1 MPRSTPTWRRAGA
14 YGIQGAGGR
23 MLVRGIEGDFY
34 NVVGL
39 PIAEVV
45 RRLRAL

>member
-1 MPRSTPTWRRAGA
+1 MSQPTTPTEAPNGA
-14 YGIQGAGGR
+14 PAK
-23 MLVRGIEGDFY
+23 RGIEGDFY